1 MPKLS
6 VSLID
11 DHVMLR
17 NGLAKLID
25 EMKNYKV
32 VSQSDNGRKFINE
45 VANKNII
52 PDIVLLDVSMPI
64 MNGYD
69 TAKWIK
75 ENMPETKILVLSMFD
90 DESSIIKMI
99 KNGAKGYI
107 LKDSD
112 PKELELALKSIHT
125 NGFYHSDLVNG
136 KIFNAIITDQLQE
149 EIAVS
154 MLSANEILFLK
165 HSCSDM
171 TYVEIAK
178 KMSLSVRTIEGY
190 RDKLFLKLNV
200 KTKVGLVLYAI
211 KNGIINI

>member
-17 NGLAKLID
+17 NGLARLID
-25 EMKNYKV
+25 ELANYKV

-45 VANKNII
+45 VAKKNII

-69 TAKWIK
+69 TAKWIR

-99 KNGAKGYI
+99 KNGANGYI

-112 PKELELALKSIHT
+112 PKELELALNSIQS
-125 NGFYHSDLVNG
+125 NGYYHSDLVNG
-136 KIFNAIITDQLQE
+136 KIFKAIITDQLQE
-149 EIAVS
+149 EITVS
-154 MLSANEILFLK
+154 MLSDNEILFLK
-165 HSCSDM
+165 YSCSDM

-190 RDKLFLKLNV
+190 RDKLFIKLKV